1 MTDRP
6 RNVAHQDPGTEVSD
20 HEMSDHDTPTDES
33 RADQLFR
40 FVQARDPEALKRW
53 VQAYSAEGD
62 VGAGTSS
69 DEMRDAPDRTELP
82 ESEQARNSEQAN
94 SQEAVNKVPPGE
106 AASDEVFSSQMELG
120 PGSPCGPF
128 HIERKLGRGGMGNV
142 YLATRA
148 DDLDLQVA
156 LKTLNTWNPKMMSL
170 FRKECKILSGL
181 QHTNIAHLIDAGVL
195 PSGQP
200 WLAMEYVAGQTLDV
214 YLAKHD
220 LDLKDRLQL
229 FLKICD
235 ALSHAHQHMVIHR
248 DLKPRNIMVG
258 PEGEPKLLD
267 FDIAAVLNPDTGEQ
281 QTVTALSTPMMTPE
295 YASPE
300 QVNGQRLSAA
310 SDVYSLGVLFYEM
323 LTGQRPYRMNPRNL
337 ARVMHAVNEAPITRP
352 SRVRG
357 KEGEATGRFTR
368 QLRGDLD
375 TIALKALERDLKRR
389 YASVEAFAADVR
401 AYLRGLPIEARP
413 ATTLY
418 RFRKFVLRNP
428 WPLSLASGLVLF
440 LVVFSVYAAHQQ
452 RVISREKRTAEH
464 VTDFLVSMFE
474 QTDPNLSKNREVSA
488 FEVMENGRR
497 QLETG
502 LIDEPEVKVRLMAT
516 MGKVYRALGH
526 LEQSQA
532 LFESAVEKSILEAE
546 QSLLIELELIRTLQ
560 LRGNYK
566 TASTRLDVLEQRWAK
581 TPNSITL
588 MRINQA
594 QGRLWFLRGNYIK
607 SKAAYDI
614 PPEHLTKLPIEEQL
628 TFRQERAEL
637 ESAFGN
643 YQKSVNDLIAL
654 LKIKQELYGKH
665 HLEVA
670 VTYALL
676 GTQYTQLGDHER
688 AIDSFN
694 LAELVI
700 NHLFENQHPYLI
712 NIQTERAVLF
722 RETGNY
728 SAAKSEAQ
736 IALEKAREVFGSK
749 HPLIANNIAE
759 LSGLYKYLGDIN
771 SSEALRRES
780 LRMYRDLYGE
790 THKKV
795 AEALKELA
803 KLHQEKGEYLVAE
816 SLFHQALSIDYQ
828 TFGKRHPY
836 TANRMDAFAGLLH
849 EMGEYDKA
857 ETMFRHSLEIFR
869 ETLGEYHPDTAVTL
883 HNLAAMVR
891 DRGDYVNA
899 EKLFADSVLAMK
911 IAFHDTHPHYAT
923 TLGNFAK
930 TYLYNGNYK
939 KAETLYYQ
947 SLSIRQNLFKSNHP
961 RIANCLRDLGIL
973 NYYLGNYQQ
982 SKSLL
987 NSAVNTYQKTLGAN
1001 HKKLILC
1008 NKFLGR
1014 LYHSTNN
1021 LTRAE
1026 YHFRQ
1031 ALKHGLLLPK
1041 NRNIELIS
1049 VQAALANLLSQSSQ
1063 ISKAKSTIRKIEA
1076 QITQPQNPLLIQE
1089 VYHVKARLLI
1099 KQKQLQEAEN
1109 RYRDVLT
1116 KRREILRPKH
1126 PLIADTLIDLSDLL
1140 ADMGQSEEALPMIE
1154 EAATIYADCLP
1165 PEHEF
1170 HQVANS
1176 IKGHIL
1182 HGLGQQDQAQ
1192 SLLRAAHQA
1201 LADRM
1206 GEDHYLTLDAKKR
1219 LERRQTD

>member
-1 MTDRP
+1 
-6 RNVAHQDPGTEVSD
+6 
-20 HEMSDHDTPTDES
+20 MSDNDVPTDES

-40 FVQARDPEALKRW
+40 FVEARDPEVLKRW
-53 VQAYSAEGD
+53 MQAYTAEGRVD
-62 VGAGTSS
+62 AGTSS
-69 DEMRDAPDRTELP
+69 DETNDTANPIESTEDDQAKSSKQAKDPTP
-82 ESEQARNSEQAN
+82 ENE
-94 SQEAVNKVPPGE
+94 VPPGG
-106 AASDEVFSSQMELG
+106 AAPGEVFSSQMELG

-128 HIERKLGRGGMGNV
+128 RIERKLGRGGMGNV

-248 DLKPRNIMVG
+248 DLKPRNIMVS

-267 FDIAAVLNPDTGEQ
+267 FGIAAVLNPDTGEQ

-337 ARVMHAVNEAPITRP
+337 ARVMRAVNESPITRP

-357 KEGEATGRFTR
+357 KEGETTGRFTR

-452 RVISREKRTAEH
+452 RMISREKRTAEH

-516 MGKVYRALGH
+516 MGKVYFALGH
-526 LEQSQA
+526 QDQG
-532 LFESAVEKSILEAE
+532 
-546 QSLLIELELIRTLQ
+546 IELLEEASQQVKSDTEEAFFIESELIRKLQ
-560 LRGNYK
+560 LHGDYSASEKRLKTWVDRQVKNLNKFSRTRLALMRAHQLFLTGKPIEAAEVFEKLSPHIVELPTREQCLIRQAYADVLANLGQYHKAVHELSRLIDTLTEIYGDHHSYTATAYCSRGTFSIWLGNYNQAE
-566 TASTRLDVLEQRWAK
+566 TDLLASIE
-581 TPNSITL
+581 
-588 MRINQA
+588 INQHLFGEQNPHQIEA
-594 QGRLWFLRGNYIK
+594 YFQYSYLHIFRGDYAAAENMLLKTK
-607 SKAAYDI
+607 SLT
-614 PPEHLTKLPIEEQL
+614 ENHLSEENHYTAKVL
-628 TFRQERAEL
+628 SGMGTLAKYR
-637 ESAFGN
+637 GN
-643 YQKSVNDLIAL
+643 YQKAKDLHAQSLTMYRNIYGDFHIGIANNL
-654 LKIKQELYGKH
+654 D
-665 HLEVA
+665 
-670 VTYALL
+670 AL
-676 GTQYTQLGDHER
+676 
-688 AIDSFN
+688 
-694 LAELVI
+694 
-700 NHLFENQHPYLI
+700 
-712 NIQTERAVLF
+712 
-722 RETGNY
+722 
-728 SAAKSEAQ
+728 AQ
-736 IALEKAREVFGSK
+736 IARRQGEYNKAQVYY
-749 HPLIANNIAE
+749 HQALNID
-759 LSGLYKYLGDIN
+759 KK
-771 SSEALRRES
+771 
-780 LRMYRDLYGE
+780 LYGE
-790 THKKV
+790 HHIHFANRLNNLGKLFLDKMDFASAEPLLKKSLALSEKIFESNNYYISSKRNDLAYLYKQKRNYQTSSILFRQTLTEFKKHFGEHHPHVATVQANIAKVLFSNGYYNESKEWILKALHTRQQTQKSHHPHFIYNSLILSDILNAAGSYHKARLRITKAAQTIRDSDNQDPISAFRIQRSLGKSAHFLGKLNKAEFHFQKSFLLAQDILQHNDHQVMSIQLNLATVLIIRGQILEPESHLKKV
-795 AEALKELA
+795 YANAKDSQDPLLLPEINHQQARLLCLKGDQKNA
-803 KLHQEKGEYLVAE
+803 A
-816 SLFHQALSIDYQ
+816 SLFH
-828 TFGKRHPY
+828 
-836 TANRMDAFAGLLH
+836 
-849 EMGEYDKA
+849 
-857 ETMFRHSLEIFR
+857 
-869 ETLGEYHPDTAVTL
+869 
-883 HNLAAMVR
+883 
-891 DRGDYVNA
+891 
-899 EKLFADSVLAMK
+899 
-911 IAFHDTHPHYAT
+911 
-923 TLGNFAK
+923 
-930 TYLYNGNYK
+930 
-939 KAETLYYQ
+939 
-947 SLSIRQNLFKSNHP
+947 
-961 RIANCLRDLGIL
+961 
-973 NYYLGNYQQ
+973 
-982 SKSLL
+982 
-987 NSAVNTYQKTLGAN
+987 
-1001 HKKLILC
+1001 
-1008 NKFLGR
+1008 
-1014 LYHSTNN
+1014 
-1021 LTRAE
+1021 
-1026 YHFRQ
+1026 
-1031 ALKHGLLLPK
+1031 
-1041 NRNIELIS
+1041 
-1049 VQAALANLLSQSSQ
+1049 
-1063 ISKAKSTIRKIEA
+1063 
-1076 QITQPQNPLLIQE
+1076 
-1089 VYHVKARLLI
+1089 
-1099 KQKQLQEAEN
+1099 
-1109 RYRDVLT
+1109 DVLT

-1126 PLIADTLIDLSDLL
+1126 PLIANTLIDLSDLL
-1140 ADMGQSEEALPMIE
+1140 ADMGQHEEALPMIE

-1192 SLLRAAHQA
+1192 SLLRAAQQA